1 MRDHLPYK
9 DLYIYLIDGQVSE
22 GEEISLGEAFLGN
35 WVEDNYAFL
44 FFSKPSKGVV
54 DTLLKCREDLAFI
67 DEYHLPY
74 EQWQGG
80 ILEPIRIEPLM
91 IVPPWVKVEPAPT
104 EIKIV
109 LDPGVVF
116 GTGLHPT
123 TTDCIEAVIYLR
135 EEQVLMKKVLDLG
148 TGTGILA
155 LVAGF
160 LGADDVTA
168 VDLNPLAVK
177 TAKRNVHLNHLEG
190 IINVIEGQ
198 AQDFVYQPA
207 DLVIANIHH
216 GVINP
221 LFEMKDFREKNRFI
235 VSGLMRSQIRDLK
248 SQTAGHG
255 LEVIREWDYEMTW
268 YTLLLARS

>member
-1 MRDHLPYK
+1 MNRSVPYE
-9 DLYIYLIDGQVSE
+9 DLYIYLIEGQVSE
-22 GEEISLGEAFLGN
+22 GDEMGLGEAFLGN

-123 TTDCIEAVIYLR
+123 TIDCIEAAIYLR
-135 EEQVLMKKVLDLG
+135 EKQVLMKKVLDLG

-155 LVAGF
+155 LAAGF

-198 AQDFVYQPA
+198 AQHFVHQPA

-216 GVINP
+216 AVINS
-221 LFEMKDFREKNRFI
+221 LFEMNDFREKNRFI
-235 VSGLMRSQIRDLK
+235 ISGLMRSQIRDLK
-248 SQTAGHG
+248 SQIKRHG
-255 LEVIREWDYEMTW
+255 LEVIRAWDYEMTW
-268 YTLLLARS
+268 YTVLLAGS